1 MKWEKEALERM
12 EQVPVPP
19 VMARYAKLDAEM
31 RTRAKGLEQVTADIV
46 FETEKGYT
54 SAFGAEA
61 VATITAMSEGKDAGL
76 PDEFYEEDDDDD
88 LFSIY
93 LCPAKYGA
101 CTAEKRDM
109 MRNILNPL
117 RAKLKALNIT
127 QIIMDKSR
135 PPLMSHHAF
144 TVSIIGCPN
153 CCLSPYFSDFGII
166 CTYWPRIHNDEC
178 VQCGACANY
187 CTEKAIRF
195 EGGETIIDYNKC
207 VKCGGCI
214 NKCPVDAL
222 SIDQKC
228 YKVVVG
234 GCGSRHPQLAQT
246 VTECTDVAGVLK
258 TLEKVLLLFKEVSTD
273 GREISFHEVIKK
285 HGVAEL
291 RI

>member
-1 MKWEKEALERM
+1 MKWDKEALERI

-31 RTRAKGLEQVTADIV
+31 RARAKGLEQVTADIV
-46 FETEKGYT
+46 LETEKGYIN
-54 SAFGAEA
+54 AFGPEA
-61 VATITAMSEGKDAGL
+61 VATITAMAEGKDAGL
-76 PDEFYEEDDDDD
+76 PDEFYEEDECD
-88 LFSIY
+88 LFSIN

-109 MRNILNPL
+109 MRDILRPL
-117 RAKLKALNIT
+117 RAKLRELNIT
-127 QIIMDKSR
+127 QIIMANSR

-153 CCLSPYFSDFGII
+153 CCMSPYFSDFGII
-166 CTYWPRIHNDEC
+166 CTYRPKVHNDDC
-178 VQCGACANY
+178 VQCGVCANY
-187 CTEKAIRF
+187 CTEKAIWF
-195 EGGETIIDYNKC
+195 EGSETIIDYDKC

-222 SIDQKC
+222 SIAQKC

-258 TLEKVLLLFKEVSTD
+258 VLEKTLMMFKDASTD

-285 HGVAEL
+285 RGVAGL
-291 RI
+291 KR